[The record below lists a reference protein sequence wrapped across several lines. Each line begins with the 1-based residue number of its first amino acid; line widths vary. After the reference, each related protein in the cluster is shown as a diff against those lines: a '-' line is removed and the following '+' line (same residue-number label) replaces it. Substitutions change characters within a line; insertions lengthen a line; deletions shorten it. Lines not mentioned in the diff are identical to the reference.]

1 MDKSR
6 VREIML
12 RGMSRSPLE
21 TERLNSW
28 AMDRMAKEKEKR
40 IQPYASSPSLKKDFT
55 FNEEK
60 KQKRIPKRSKASRTV
75 GRKPEGEPTAILLE
89 EPANA
94 SWGRMATTPQSK
106 RHTLKKVFDSFF
118 IVFKKFALI
127 EPALRFGTTPLP
139 THIS

>member
-12 RGMSRSPLE
+12 RGISRSPLE

-28 AMDRMAKEKEKR
+28 AMDRMAKEKENR

-60 KQKRIPKRSKASRTV
+60 KQKRIPKRSKASRTI
-75 GRKPEGEPTAILLE
+75 GRKPEGERAAILLE

-94 SWGRMATTPQSK
+94 S
-106 RHTLKKVFDSFF
+106 
-118 IVFKKFALI
+118 
-127 EPALRFGTTPLP
+127 
-139 THIS
+139 